1 MIDSSWFGDGGTH
14 VFEGPELAFFL
25 LANAIIWGIC
35 FPRVW
40 VDLKKWRAERGAA

>member
-14 VFEGPELAFFL
+14 VFGAPELFFFL
-25 LANAIIWGIC
+25 LANAIIWAIC

-40 VDLKKWRAERGAA
+40 KDLRKWRAERDAA